1 MTIVVND
8 KTREI
13 DLLVESLLCKL
24 TDMDLKLNTLERENE
39 QLKKDLAKYEQTT
52 ERGADDNE

>member
-39 QLKKDLAKYEQTT
+39 QLKKDLAKYEQTKS
-52 ERGADDNE
+52 GADDNE

>member
-24 TDMDLKLNTLERENE
+24 TEMDLKLNTLERENE
-39 QLKKDLAKYEQTT
+39 QLKKVLEIYDQT
-52 ERGADDNE
+52 ESGADDNE

>member
-1 MTIVVND
+1 MTIVVNS

-39 QLKKDLAKYEQTT
+39 QLKKVLAKYDQT
-52 ERGADDNE
+52 ESGADDNE

>member
-39 QLKKDLAKYEQTT
+39 QLKKVLAKYDQT
-52 ERGADDNE
+52 ESGADDNE